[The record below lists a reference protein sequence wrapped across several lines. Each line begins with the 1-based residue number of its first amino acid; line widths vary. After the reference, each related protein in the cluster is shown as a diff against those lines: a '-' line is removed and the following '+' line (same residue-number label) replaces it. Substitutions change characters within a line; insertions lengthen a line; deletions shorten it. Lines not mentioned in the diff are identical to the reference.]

1 MVNYAAR
8 IYSIGW
14 NFRIKREIY
23 LETMKQIIIVV
34 FLYTKLI
41 GQNYSIRVF
50 GIHACDVIQT
60 ISSSD
65 KIEFRTQNR
74 GLFDIIWPANNY
86 YEATFN
92 QKDFSLKKWSK
103 KINQGDYKK
112 TLSAVIDTSGT
123 IEYNNKNKIKL
134 SNPIFNIFTM
144 LAMVQSYDK
153 DLLDTKWFNYEHD
166 GRFGKARF
174 LWSDSSN
181 VWDGHD
187 SILTD
192 HYRLDIVISD
202 SSQSIESR
210 DYFMSNIA
218 NDNSIKELWVS
229 RKNKRKIIAAS
240 IKMKYFYIKA
250 QIVRNKEV

>member
-1 MVNYAAR
+1 
-8 IYSIGW
+8 
-14 NFRIKREIY
+14 
-23 LETMKQIIIVV
+23 MKQIIIVV
-34 FLYTKLI
+34 FLYTKLF
-41 GQNYSIRVF
+41 GQNYSISVF
-50 GIHACDVIQT
+50 GFHACDVIQT

-92 QKDFSLKKWSK
+92 KRDFSLKNWSK

-112 TLSAVIDTSGT
+112 TSSAVIDTSGT

-134 SNPIFNIFTM
+134 SNPVFNIFTM

-153 DLLDTKWFNYEHD
+153 NLLDTKWFNYEHE

-181 VWDGHD
+181 VWDGQD

-192 HYRLDIVISD
+192 HYRLDVIISD
-202 SSQSIESR
+202 SSQNIDSR
-210 DYFMSNIA
+210 DYFMNNIA
-218 NDNSIKELWVS
+218 NDDSIKELWVS
-229 RKNKRKIIAAS
+229 RKNKRRIIAAS

-250 QIVRNKEV
+250 QMVRNKEV

>member
-8 IYSIGW
+8 IYPIGR

-34 FLYTKLI
+34 FLYTKLF
-41 GQNYSIRVF
+41 GQNYSISVLGF
-50 GIHACDVIQT
+50 HACDVIQT

-92 QKDFSLKKWSK
+92 TKDFSLKNWSK

-112 TLSAVIDTSGT
+112 TSSAVIDTSGT

-134 SNPIFNIFTM
+134 SNPVFNIFTM
-144 LAMVQSYDK
+144 LAMVPVSY
-153 DLLDTKWFNYEHD
+153 T
-166 GRFGKARF
+166 R
-174 LWSDSSN
+174 
-181 VWDGHD
+181 
-187 SILTD
+187 LTLPTI
-192 HYRLDIVISD
+192 YSV
-202 SSQSIESR
+202 
-210 DYFMSNIA
+210 
-218 NDNSIKELWVS
+218 
-229 RKNKRKIIAAS
+229 
-240 IKMKYFYIKA
+240 
-250 QIVRNKEV
+250 